1 MFATKPFDIKQIHC
15 LKFFK
20 ITILY
25 TTNNLD
31 EYTKFY
37 LAKIAFISNQI
48 FIMYGSFRK
57 AFSGAS
63 AIICGDNAHIQ
74 LDIRD
79 F

>member
-1 MFATKPFDIKQIHC
+1 
-15 LKFFK
+15 
-20 ITILY
+20 
-25 TTNNLD
+25 
-31 EYTKFY
+31 
-37 LAKIAFISNQI
+37 
-48 FIMYGSFRK
+48 MYGSFRK